1 MAEDTNS
8 LAAKM
13 PQADPSL
20 LNPLDSTSAQP
31 GNDGSDLLKSIVQT
45 ETGEAEKSILG
56 EAPELDMS
64 LLRDM
69 TPKKSVFLLVLKIL
83 FGILLVSGLA
93 AFLFFT
99 SQLTK
104 TFDFISSKIGVPN
117 ISQDLASSN
126 SEIINLQTDLNF
138 NRYLQIKAQLDKFS
152 FEGDSYLKNF
162 TVSNSQTASDSEK
175 KKAKKEVAKIRK
187 DLKASFDKA
196 KERYVL
202 TFSSPIIDQ
211 EFQDTAKLDSMYQE
225 KLTTLLNE
233 KAATI
238 ANNTDAQSKSDNKN
252 YIQTLKL
259 VGNVELKNLM
269 VQTDFDKLS
278 EAQLADLVSKINGLI
293 VNDLSIIQ
301 QIKSKRIKWSDI
313 INEITLRTIAVD
325 SHYSEKL
332 YEDYGGIRYT
342 SYDFDSE
349 ARTIAIIGEIKRFGN
364 ADNFTMIADLV
375 DELNQSKLFK
385 NGEMRSFSKSGSAE
399 DGYTATL
406 KLSLDL
412 RDEVEIVDGSAQI
425 DKAPEFLNK

>member
-1 MAEDTNS
+1 MSEDANS

-13 PQADPSL
+13 PTADPAL
-20 LNPLDSTSAQP
+20 LNPLDSSSVQP
-31 GNDGSDLLKSIVQT
+31 TADSSDLLKSIVQT

-83 FGILLVSGLA
+83 FGILLISGLG

-99 SQLTK
+99 SQLTN
-104 TFDFISSKIGVPN
+104 TFDFIASKIGVPN
-117 ISQDLASSN
+117 VSQNLDSSN

-152 FEGDSYLKNF
+152 FEGDGYLKNF
-162 TVSNSQTASDSEK
+162 AVSSSQTASESEK
-175 KKAKKEVAKIRK
+175 KKAKKEIAKIRK
-187 DLKASFDKA
+187 SLKTSFDKA

-202 TFSSPIIDQ
+202 TFSSPIIDE
-211 EFQDTAKLDSMYQE
+211 EFQDTAKLDSLYQE
-225 KLTTLLNE
+225 KLTSLLNE
-233 KAATI
+233 KAAVI
-238 ANNTDAQSKSDNKN
+238 ANNTDAQSKIDHKN
-252 YIQTLKL
+252 YVQTLKL
-259 VGNVELKNLM
+259 VGNGALKTLLIS
-269 VQTDFDKLS
+269 TDFDKLS
-278 EAQLADLVSKINGLI
+278 EAELADLITKINGLI

-349 ARTIAIIGEIKRFGN
+349 GRKIAIIGEIKRFGN

-385 NGEMRSFSKSGSAE
+385 NGEMRSFSKSGSTE

-412 RDEVEIVDGSAQI
+412 RDEVEVAPGADQI